1 MIRFAQKLKVLPI
14 LAPVAV
20 AEAAVATQY
29 IDISKA
35 HWATFMVSLGAAA
48 TTASTDIVTV
58 TVECSTAGSSNA
70 TETAVPFQY
79 RLAAKVATDSMG
91 AVTAGT
97 SDGVAL
103 TMDNATGQESAV
115 AIIEVDPASLPA
127 KLTDGKYLRLV
138 LTPSGSSSMSVYMG
152 VIAVLEPR
160 YAGATIPSAT

>member
-35 HWATFMVSLGAAA
+35 HWATFLINLGAAA
-48 TTASTDIVTV
+48 TTADTDIVTV

-70 TETAVPFQY
+70 TENAVPFQY

-103 TMDNATGQESAV
+103 DMNNETGESSAV
-115 AIIEVDPASLPA
+115 AIIEVDPATLPA

-138 LTPSGSSSMSVYMG
+138 LTPTGSSSMSVYMG
-152 VIAVLEPR
+152 VISVLEPR

>member
-1 MIRFAQKLKVLPI
+1 MIRFAQNLKVLPL

-29 IDISKA
+29 INIAGAK
-35 HWATFMVSLGAAA
+35 WATFLVSLGAAG
-48 TTASTDIVTV
+48 TTADTDIVTV

-70 TETAVPFQY
+70 TEESVAFQY
-79 RLAAKVATDSMG
+79 RLSSKVATDSMG

-97 SDGVAL
+97 TGGVAL
-103 TMDNATGQESAV
+103 DMNDATGESSAV
-115 AIIEVDPASLPA
+115 AIIEVDPATLPA

-138 LTPSGSSSMSVYMG
+138 LTPSGSSTMSVYAG
-152 VIAVLEPR
+152 VIAVLETR